1 MTARLDATIAADQ
14 PLSTQEQPFS
24 EAAIRQRDEIPAIY
38 GGVNFSS
45 VPERFDSEATI
56 DDNRFAPM
64 RAAVGR
70 VFERPALMDTIRE
83 ATMTGD
89 RVGDAY
95 AALIPQRGFRTL
107 VDMLETACAHG
118 VERLSDAPPEL
129 VALISSMEDTPDWV
143 DMTLVEQGA
152 RAERIPMATTTP
164 FAIRGAFLATF
175 LNKYAALPMTMTGTL
190 SDEAAAKRVF
200 ETASFFTATTMPHAL
215 ERHGKGF
222 EAAAKVR
229 MMHSMVRFHLMNS
242 GRWDV
247 GTYGIPI
254 PQVDQMPAGL
264 IGVFLMSA
272 QLLRKGKTEF
282 SAAQRAQVELAR
294 YRCFLL
300 GLPEE
305 LLGETPQ
312 EIVDLLIAR
321 HVSLR
326 EAYDD
331 ETCGTLVRGTM
342 AANLFDRSTLK
353 GRMHAWLENGFS
365 RFILVTSFLN
375 GDTEKAASMGITF
388 DLAEK
393 VAAAAAAVTVAATA
407 AFYRV
412 GLQLPLVSGRIDRQL
427 NAKLAR
433 LLEMYGHADFVTD
446 ADQYKLSSAP

>member
-1 MTARLDATIAADQ
+1 MTAFGAEPRT
-14 PLSTQEQPFS
+14 TEEHPFS
-24 EAAIRQRDEIPAIY
+24 ESVIRQREEIPAIY
-38 GGVNFSS
+38 GDVDFSAL
-45 VPERFDSEATI
+45 PERFDVDAAI
-56 DDNRFAPM
+56 DDERFASM
-64 RAAVGR
+64 REAVAR
-70 VFERPALMDTIRE
+70 VFERPAMMDTIRD

-89 RVGDAY
+89 RLGDAY
-95 AALIPQRGFRTL
+95 AALIPERGFRTL
-107 VDMLETACAHG
+107 IDMLETACAHG
-118 VERLSDAPPEL
+118 VDGVSDAPTEL
-129 VALISSMEDTPDWV
+129 IDLIASMEATPDWV
-143 DMTLVEQGA
+143 DMKLVEMGA

-200 ETASFFTATTMPHAL
+200 ETASFFTATTLPRAL

-229 MMHSMVRFHLMNS
+229 LMHSMVRFHLLKS
-242 GRWDV
+242 GKWDV

-272 QLLRKGKTEF
+272 QLLRKGRTEF
-282 SAAQRAQVELAR
+282 SLAERAQVELSR

-300 GLPEE
+300 GLPQN

-312 EIVDLLIAR
+312 EVVDLLIAR

-331 ETCGTLVRGTM
+331 ETCGTLVRGTL
-342 AANLFDRSTLK
+342 AADLFDRSTLR
-353 GRMHAWLENGFS
+353 GRMHAVLENGFS
-365 RFILVTSFLN
+365 RFILIQSFLA
-375 GDTEKAASMGITF
+375 GDAERAASIGITF
-388 DLAEK
+388 HPAEK
-393 VAAAAAAVTVAATA
+393 AAAAAAAVTVAATR
-407 AFYRV
+407 AFYRI
-412 GLQLPLVSGRIDRQL
+412 GLRLPLVSDRVDRRL

-433 LLEMYGHADFVTD
+433 LLDTYGHADFVTD
-446 ADQYKLSSAP
+446 AEQYRLSSAA